1 VCEAENAIAVL
12 PPNEQQYV
20 CYQVVQNIKKLQNH
34 QHDQNAL
41 MSTKT
46 KHELKI
52 VKQIRGKLINN
63 NAIVVKADKGN
74 SIVVMSR
81 ND

>member
-1 VCEAENAIAVL
+1 MCEAENAIAVL